1 MDCFVA
7 TKVASRND
15 GWGLCASRNDGWGLC
30 ASRNDVWDIENLFE
44 LAIKQIWSG

>member
-1 MDCFVA
+1 MVVVVAIHLGCFNA
-7 TKVASRND
+7 TKA
-15 GWGLCASRNDGWGLC
+15 ASRNDGWGLC